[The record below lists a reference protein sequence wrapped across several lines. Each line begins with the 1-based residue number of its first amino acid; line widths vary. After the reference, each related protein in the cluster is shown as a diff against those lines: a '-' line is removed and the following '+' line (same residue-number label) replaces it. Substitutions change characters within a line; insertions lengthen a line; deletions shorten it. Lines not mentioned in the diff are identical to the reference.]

1 MNKSYSFATGLS
13 ARGKLYAFCFG
24 YSIAILVLLSLEENN
39 LLEEFLA
46 IVLNFGY
53 SFKLPL

>member
-1 MNKSYSFATGLS
+1 MLFVL
-13 ARGKLYAFCFG
+13 G